1 VSLPENKYMF
11 KNIERKQRLLDDRQ
25 KIQIEN
31 EEKAKLKR
39 KMPK

>member
-1 VSLPENKYMF
+1 MF